1 MADKIPTNFQRFVRI
16 LGTLVMI
23 LSLLPSSRTAAAG
36 EILGRITQ
44 LVSYA
49 YTGTASVGH
58 SSAASIS
65 PDGRYVVFTS
75 WATNIIPG
83 GADLNSVYLRDLKQN
98 SNELISVSANGGQA
112 MGNNPSISANG
123 NYVVFESS
131 GYNFGPVD
139 NNNSVDIYLRD
150 RANHSNELISVNT
163 NGVQANANSS
173 NASISSD
180 GRYVVF
186 QSLASNLV
194 EQDTNSAQDIFIRDR
209 VLKTT
214 QRVSK
219 TYDNLQSNGHS
230 ENPVI
235 TPDGRYVVYDSQ
247 ASNLVAGG
255 NSLSNVYLFDR
266 IGSKVEFISVS
277 STETPGNH
285 HSTLPSISDDGSMVA
300 FQSYANNLDANDTNS
315 NNSDI
320 FLRNRRTGITQLIS
334 RSTGGGS
341 GNDGSWAA
349 NISGD
354 GRWVTYLSKATDL
367 VAVDSN
373 GRWDAFLY
381 DAQSQANELAS
392 VSTGGAQANANS
404 NHPRLSAGGEWL
416 VFDTT
421 ANLATDINTNGY
433 DNIFVRSGNEITQV
447 QINQGL
453 GRQKGTPIYV
463 AGKAT
468 VIRVFL
474 AAPIQ
479 VNPDQQQIAVKRNNV
494 TVKTLHPLPSATSAS
509 VLDFYCSTF
518 EACGN
523 WQAGDYTFETTINGD
538 TRVDTATFRAQRPL
552 RILLVPIRI
561 AGGKPLSDKEM
572 ISAFDFLRKAY
583 PISALDGIEFSWGR
597 GLEIPND
604 YDLQNLE
611 NQANISVN
619 VWRRQFSEFPCGLPL
634 SNCYDRVVGIMPFV
648 PPITNDCGNFNQ
660 GWSSKWFG
668 TVVMGNGSF
677 TCNKN
682 GMAVAVQF
690 DTMEQAL
697 AHEIGHHFG
706 LGEEYNVV
714 KDPEHPENPP
724 NYQCTINP
732 PPPDYYDGVCPTS
745 TAVPWTKVTPGVV
758 NGSGSTVIGVGNPQ
772 DFPYDVF
779 AQKAMGDR
787 LSFMGSGGQLADY
800 WISPDAYR
808 QLMNQIGP
816 VIAQVRP
823 AAVQRIILASG
834 FITNTGEVNL
844 EPWYPFD
851 ADLGTA
857 TSGAYTIQALD
868 ASSQVLASQ
877 NFDVSFTLLSD
888 PPETLTRAPFEVSA
902 PFPVGTVAFRIMKG
916 TTILKMAPVSA
927 HSPTVTL
934 LTPNGGQVWSNG
946 QTYTIQWS
954 GSDADNDPLTY
965 TVLYSPDGVDW
976 MTLETNMTSTSLNV
990 DAATIPG
997 GQAAQIRVV
1006 ATDGVNSASDTSDA
1020 IFTVENKPPE
1030 AYILAPTDHS
1040 TTLPGNS
1047 FYLQGFGYS
1056 RQEGAFPGD
1065 SLHWTLDGTV
1075 DLGVGS
1081 LLLVNLPYGNHELKL
1096 TVVDSH
1102 GVQSTSSIHV
1112 YSGYQISL
1120 PAVLRAR

>member
-1 MADKIPTNFQRFVRI
+1 MTDKIPTNFRRFVRV
-16 LGTLVMI
+16 LSALVLI
-23 LSLLPSSRTAAAG
+23 LSLYPSSRTAAAG

-49 YTGTASVGH
+49 YNGTASVGH
-58 SSAASIS
+58 SNAASIS

-83 GADLNSVYLRDLKQN
+83 GADLNSIYLRDLKQN

-163 NGVQANANSS
+163 NGIQANANSS

-209 VLKTT
+209 VLRTT
-214 QRVSK
+214 QRVSN
-219 TYDNLQSNGHS
+219 TYDNLQANGHS

-235 TPDGRYVVYDSQ
+235 TPDGRYVIYDSQ
-247 ASNLVAGG
+247 ASNLVIGG

-266 IGSKVEFISVS
+266 IDSKVELISVS
-277 STETPGNH
+277 STKTPGNH

-320 FLRNRRTGITQLIS
+320 FLRNRGTKITQLIS
-334 RSTGGGS
+334 RSTSGGS

-367 VAVDSN
+367 VAVDNN

-381 DAQSQANELAS
+381 DAQSKVNELAS
-392 VSTGGAQANANS
+392 LSTSGVQANANS
-404 NHPRLSAGGEWL
+404 NHPRLSVGGEWL

-453 GRQKGTPIYV
+453 GRQQGTPIYV

-474 AAPIQ
+474 ASPVQ
-479 VNPDQQQIAVKRNNV
+479 VDPNQQRVVIKRNNV
-494 TVKTLHPLPSATSAS
+494 TLTTLHPLPSPASAS
-509 VLDFYCSTF
+509 VLDFFCPQDG
-518 EACGN
+518 ACGN
-523 WQAGDYTFETTINGD
+523 WQAGDYTFETTINGA
-538 TRVDTATFRAQRPL
+538 THVDTAAFRAQRHL
-552 RILLVPIRI
+552 RLLLIPIRVV
-561 AGGKPLSDKEM
+561 GGKSLSNEE
-572 ISAFDFLRKAY
+572 IQHALNFLRKTY
-583 PISALDGIEFSWGR
+583 PIDLLNGIDISWGA
-597 GLEIPND
+597 GLDISAYGTNIQ
-604 YDLQNLE
+604 QNRF
-611 NQANISVN
+611 NISLD
-619 VWRRQFSEFPCGLPL
+619 VWWQQFDKFPCGLPL

-648 PPITNDCGNFNQ
+648 APTNINCKDPFVP
-660 GWSSKWFG
+660 GWTYPALG
-668 TVVMGNGSF
+668 TVIMGNGSL
-677 TCNKN
+677 TCDDSGKMKTIN
-682 GMAVAVQF
+682 F
-690 DTMEQAL
+690 DTMEQTL

-706 LGEEYNVV
+706 LGDEYEAE
-714 KDPEHPENPP
+714 KGA
-724 NYQCTINP
+724 NYQCTVNP
-732 PPPDYYDGVCPTS
+732 PPPTYHNSVCPTS
-745 TAVPWTKVTPGVV
+745 TAVDWAKDESGAGR

-772 DFPYDVF
+772 DFPYDVI
-779 AQKAMGDR
+779 AKQALGDR
-787 LSFMGSGGQLADY
+787 LSFMGSGGRLADY
-800 WISPDAYR
+800 WISPAAYR
-808 QLMNQIGP
+808 QLLNQIGP
-816 VIAQVRP
+816 ITAQVRP

-834 FITNTGEVNL
+834 FMSNSGEVNL

-868 ASSQVLASQ
+868 ASSQVLASR

-888 PPETLTRAPFEVSA
+888 PPETLTSAPFEVSA
-902 PFPVGTVAFRIMKG
+902 PFPAGTVAFRIMQG
-916 TTILKMAPVSA
+916 ATILKLVPVSA

-934 LTPNGGQVWSNG
+934 LSPNGSQVWSNG
-946 QTYTIQWS
+946 QTYTIQWI
-954 GSDADNDPLTY
+954 GSDADNDPLAY
-965 TVLYSPDGVDW
+965 TLLYSPDGVNW
-976 MTLETNMTSTSLNV
+976 ITLETNLTGTSLNV

-997 GQAAQIRVV
+997 GQAAQVRVI
-1006 ATDGVNSASDTSDA
+1006 ATDGVNSFSDTSDA
-1020 IFTVENKPPE
+1020 NFTVENKPPE
-1030 AYILAPTDHS
+1030 AYILNPADHAM
-1040 TTLPGNS
+1040 TLPGNS
-1047 FYLQGFGYS
+1047 FYLQGYGYS
-1056 RQEGAFPGD
+1056 RQEGTLPGD

-1075 DLGVGS
+1075 DLGSGS
-1081 LLLVNLPYGNHELKL
+1081 LILVNLPYGNHELKL
-1096 TVVDSH
+1096 TVADSH
-1102 GVQSTSSIHV
+1102 GVQSSSSIHV
-1112 YSGYQISL
+1112 YSGYRISL
-1120 PAVLRAR
+1120 PAVLKVP